1 MAAIA
6 DQQVGA
12 PGIPLKVTAS
22 TTQPV
27 AFRVEAGSASISGD
41 TLYVLGPG
49 VVLVS
54 ATLAGNEQYAR
65 AYAHTSFCVLP
76 TKPVIRSASE
86 GILTAGAEASTLV
99 QYQWYWAWTPIPGAT
114 EWAYAVTQSGI
125 YGVEVKGACGAAML
139 SDGFTAT
146 ITAVGERM
154 DHRLRVYPNPA
165 TAALT
170 VELPAPWPG
179 AQLLLVNSLGRVV
192 QQTACTG
199 STGYVLHVAHLPKG
213 LYVLRLQRD
222 KVSLSRKI
230 VVE

>member
-1 MAAIA
+1 
-6 DQQVGA
+6 
-12 PGIPLKVTAS
+12 
-22 TTQPV
+22 
-27 AFRVEAGSASISGD
+27 
-41 TLYVLGPG
+41 
-49 VVLVS
+49 
-54 ATLAGNEQYAR
+54 
-65 AYAHTSFCVLP
+65 
-76 TKPVIRSASE
+76 
-86 GILTAGAEASTLV
+86 
-99 QYQWYWAWTPIPGAT
+99 
-114 EWAYAVTQSGI
+114 
-125 YGVEVKGACGAAML
+125 ML